1 MPRINNFHVT
11 VSLSYFQR
19 KEQVR
24 RATESILGQT
34 YTNLT
39 LIVVNDGD
47 DDPPW
52 DQLADIRD
60 SRLVRFD
67 LKSNHGRYFADAVVL
82 NSTEDPYFLIQNAG
96 DWSEPDRLSVLL
108 EVLRED
114 HSNAALSAEY
124 RYSVI
129 NGKEVSKTKKSYLG
143 MTKSLTYSFENR
155 AGFYGLYKTEALR
168 KIGGTYAGFPTG
180 YGALLIHLL
189 LMTGSISYIDDP
201 LYHRVVQIYS
211 ASSGSDKERRAISA
225 TRRSV
230 AIELEKLYNETFGL
244 YIEYLSGQ
252 MEEETLARLI
262 CQICQRGIT
271 QTDHSELIE
280 ESKRLRTILAR
291 C

>member
-82 NSTEDPYFLIQNAG
+82 NST
-96 DWSEPDRLSVLL
+96 
-108 EVLRED
+108 
-114 HSNAALSAEY
+114 
-124 RYSVI
+124 
-129 NGKEVSKTKKSYLG
+129 
-143 MTKSLTYSFENR
+143 
-155 AGFYGLYKTEALR
+155 
-168 KIGGTYAGFPTG
+168 
-180 YGALLIHLL
+180 
-189 LMTGSISYIDDP
+189 
-201 LYHRVVQIYS
+201 
-211 ASSGSDKERRAISA
+211 
-225 TRRSV
+225 
-230 AIELEKLYNETFGL
+230 
-244 YIEYLSGQ
+244 
-252 MEEETLARLI
+252 
-262 CQICQRGIT
+262 
-271 QTDHSELIE
+271 
-280 ESKRLRTILAR
+280 
-291 C
+291 